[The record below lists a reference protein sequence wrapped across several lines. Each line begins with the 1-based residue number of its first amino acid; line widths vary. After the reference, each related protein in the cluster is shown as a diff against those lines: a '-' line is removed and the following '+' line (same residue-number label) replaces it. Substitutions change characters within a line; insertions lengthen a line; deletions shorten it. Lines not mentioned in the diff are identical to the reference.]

1 MRISQLFGHTLREP
15 PADAQLTSH
24 QLALRAGLVRFLGA
38 GLYSYLP
45 LGYRVVRKIETILR
59 QEMDALGAQEMLMP
73 VMHPAELWK
82 ATGRWYSVGPALVR
96 VRDRSGRDYALAM
109 THEEV
114 VVELTRR
121 EVQSYRNLPR
131 VVYHIQTK
139 VRDEPRP
146 RGGLLRVREFRMKDA
161 YSLDADS
168 DGLNAFYPRILAAYQ
183 RIFARC
189 DLHPIPVE
197 ADTGMMG
204 GADSHEF
211 MLPHPA
217 GEDTLIRCAACG
229 YAANAERAA
238 FRLPAVEPQVPEKP
252 RPIATPD
259 CATIAD
265 VAAFVGVPTSQTL
278 KAVFYARDDTEL
290 VFVVIRGDLEVNE
303 TKLRNLLG
311 GGELRPATDEEI
323 GVARAEPGYASPVG
337 LQVRETRA
345 GPGVLV
351 VADCSIEA
359 GSNFVAGANR
369 PGYHLTGVNYPRDF
383 SVTLLA
389 DVAQA
394 QAGHLCTRCGQAL
407 VAEVAIELGH
417 CFKLGTRY
425 SDAVGATYLDQEGHE
440 RPVVMG
446 SYGIGVGRLMAA
458 VIETHHD
465 EHGIV
470 WPPALAPFDVHL
482 LALGTDEA
490 VRAQAEAVYAQLQEA
505 GLEVL
510 YDDRDERAGVKFAD
524 ADLIGCPVRVT
535 VSRRSLK
542 AGGVELKA
550 RWAQEPFDSAQDRR
564 RVVTPESLVEEIR
577 QMLASRKR
585 ELHKAR
591 RRDWLAR
598 ADALRE
604 RILKRRGGVPLP
616 DSAKELHALREE
628 RDEQIMGLR

>member
-1 MRISQLFGHTLREP
+1 MRMSQLFGRTLREP
-15 PADAQLTSH
+15 PADAELISH
-24 QLALRAGLVRFLGA
+24 RLALRAGLVRFLGA

-45 LGYRVVRKIETILR
+45 LGWRVVRKIEAILR
-59 QEMDALGAQEMLMP
+59 EEMEALGAQEMLMP
-73 VMHPAELWK
+73 GLVPAELWR
-82 ATGRWYSVGPALVR
+82 ATGRWYNVGPALMR

-114 VVELTRR
+114 VAALARR
-121 EVQSYRNLPR
+121 EVRSYRDLPR
-131 VVYHIQTK
+131 LVYHIQTK

-161 YSLDADS
+161 YSLDADAA
-168 DGLNAFYPRILAAYQ
+168 GLDACYPRILAAYR

-204 GADSHEF
+204 GADSHESL
-211 MLPHPA
+211 LPHPT
-217 GEDTLIRCAACG
+217 GEDTLVRCPACG
-229 YAANAERAA
+229 YAANGERAA
-238 FRLPAVEPQVPEKP
+238 FRLPPIVSQPLEEA
-252 RPIATPD
+252 RPVATPG
-259 CATIAD
+259 CETIAD

-278 KAVFYARDDTEL
+278 KAVFYARDQGAGSREQAEL
-290 VFVVIRGDLEVNE
+290 VLVMIRGDLQVNE
-303 TKLRNLLG
+303 AKLRNLLG
-311 GGELRPATDEEI
+311 GGELRPATDDEI
-323 GVARAEPGYASPVG
+323 RAAGAAPGYASPVG
-337 LQVRETRA
+337 LQVRQSRH

-351 VADCSIEA
+351 VADHSVEA

-369 PGYHLTGVNYPRDF
+369 PGYHLTGANYPRDF
-383 SVTLLA
+383 AVTLLA

-394 QAGHLCTRCGQAL
+394 QAGHLCPHCDGTLA
-407 VAEVAIELGH
+407 AEAAIELGH

-425 SDAVGATYLDQEGHE
+425 TEAVGATYLDAEGRE
-440 RPVVMG
+440 RPIVMG

-482 LALGTDEA
+482 LTLGTDEA
-490 VRAQAEAVYAQLQEA
+490 VQTRAEAVYAQLREA

-510 YDDRDERAGVKFAD
+510 YDDREESAGVKFAD

-550 RWAQEPFDSAQDRR
+550 RWAQER
-564 RVVTPESLVEEIR
+564 RVVPPESVVEE
-577 QMLASRKR
+577 SKR
-585 ELHKAR
+585 I
-591 RRDWLAR
+591 
-598 ADALRE
+598 ALCQQGR
-604 RILKRRGGVPLP
+604 P
-616 DSAKELHALREE
+616 D
-628 RDEQIMGLR
+628 

>member
-1 MRISQLFGHTLREP
+1 MRMSQLFGRTLREP
-15 PADAQLTSH
+15 PSDAELVSH
-24 QLALRAGLVRFLGA
+24 RLALRAGLVRFLGA

-45 LGYRVVRKIETILR
+45 LGWRVARKIETILR

-73 VMHPAELWK
+73 VMHPAELWR
-82 ATGRWYSVGPALVR
+82 ATGRWYSVGPALMR

-114 VVELTRR
+114 IAELARR
-121 EVQSYRNLPR
+121 EVRSYRDLPR

-161 YSLDADS
+161 YSLDADG
-168 DGLNAFYPRILAAYQ
+168 DGLDAFYPRILTAYE

-189 DLHPIPVE
+189 DLRAIPVE

-217 GEDTLIRCAACG
+217 GEDTLIRCTACG
-229 YAANAERAA
+229 YAANAERAE
-238 FRLPAVEPQVPEKP
+238 FRLPEVEPQLLEEP

-265 VAAFVGVPTSQTL
+265 VATFVGVPTSQTM
-278 KAVFYARDDTEL
+278 KAVFYARAEKAGDKKQEAEL
-290 VFVVIRGDLEVNE
+290 VFVVVRGDLEVNE

-311 GGELRPATDEEI
+311 GGELRPATNDEI
-323 GVARAEPGYASPVG
+323 RTAGAEPGYASPVG
-337 LQVRETRA
+337 LRVRETRD
-345 GPGVLV
+345 GQGVLV
-351 VADCSIEA
+351 VADRSIEV

-383 SVTLLA
+383 TVTLLA

-394 QAGHLCTRCGQAL
+394 QAGHLCAHCGQTL
-407 VAEVAIELGH
+407 VAEAAIELGH

-425 SDAVGATYLDQEGHE
+425 SDAVGVTYLDQEGHE

-458 VIETHHD
+458 VIETHYD

-482 LALGTDEA
+482 LTLGTDEA
-490 VRAQAEAVYAQLQEA
+490 VQAQAEEIYADLTGFPKPVRS

-510 YDDRDERAGVKFAD
+510 YDDREESAGVKFAD
-524 ADLIGCPVRVT
+524 ADLIGCPARVT
-535 VSRRSLK
+535 VSRRSLE

-550 RWAQEPFDSAQDRR
+550 RWAQER
-564 RVVTPESLVEEIR
+564 RVVTPESLVEEVGR
-577 QMLASRKR
+577 MLGDFQPPGTPSASATMR
-585 ELHKAR
+585 
-591 RRDWLAR
+591 
-598 ADALRE
+598 
-604 RILKRRGGVPLP
+604 
-616 DSAKELHALREE
+616 S
-628 RDEQIMGLR
+628 

>member
-1 MRISQLFGHTLREP
+1 MRMSQLFGHTLREP
-15 PADAQLTSH
+15 PADAELTSH
-24 QLALRAGLVRFLGA
+24 QLALRAGLVRFIGA

-45 LGYRVVRKIETILR
+45 LGWRVVCKIETILR
-59 QEMDALGAQEMLMP
+59 EEMDGLGAQEMLMP
-73 VMHPAELWK
+73 VIHPAELWR
-82 ATGRWYSVGPALVR
+82 ATGRWESIGPALVR
-96 VRDRSGRDYALAM
+96 IRDRSGRDYALAM

-114 VVELTRR
+114 VAELARR
-121 EVQSYRNLPR
+121 EVQSYRDLPR

-161 YSLDADS
+161 YSLDADA
-168 DGLNAFYPRILAAYQ
+168 DGLDAFYSRILTAYQ

-197 ADTGMMG
+197 ADSGMMG

-217 GEDTLIRCAACG
+217 GEDTFIHCTACG
-229 YAANAERAA
+229 YAANVERAT
-238 FRLPAVEPQVPEKP
+238 FRLPPIEPQPLEEP
-252 RPIATPD
+252 RPIATPG
-259 CATIAD
+259 CETIAD
-265 VAAFVGVPTSQTL
+265 VANFVGVPTSQTL
-278 KAVFYARDDTEL
+278 KAVFYASDDEAGGKRQEGGSGRQAEL

-311 GGELRPATDEEI
+311 RGELRPATDEEI
-323 GVARAEPGYASPVG
+323 HAAGAEPGYASPVG
-337 LQVRETRA
+337 LRVRETRD

-351 VADCSIEA
+351 VADRSIEV
-359 GSNFVAGANR
+359 GNNFVAGANR
-369 PGYHLTGVNYPRDF
+369 PGYHFTGVNYPRDF
-383 SVTLLA
+383 AVTLLA
-389 DVAQA
+389 DIAQA
-394 QAGHLCTRCGQAL
+394 QARHLCAHCGKTLA
-407 VAEVAIELGH
+407 AETAIELGH

-425 SDAVGATYLDQEGHE
+425 SDAVGLTYLGPEGHE

-465 EHGIV
+465 EYGII

-482 LALGTDEA
+482 LTLGTPVNEA
-490 VRAQAEAVYAQLQEA
+490 VQAQAEKIYVDLTGFPKPVRSGLRS

-510 YDDRDERAGVKFAD
+510 YDDREESAGVKFAD

-550 RWAQEPFDSAQDRR
+550 RWAQER
-564 RVVTPESLVEEIR
+564 RVVAMESLVEEIQ
-577 QMLASRKR
+577 QMITGRSSTT
-585 ELHKAR
+585 
-591 RRDWLAR
+591 
-598 ADALRE
+598 
-604 RILKRRGGVPLP
+604 RGRSTL
-616 DSAKELHALREE
+616 
-628 RDEQIMGLR
+628 

>member
-1 MRISQLFGHTLREP
+1 MSQLFGDTLREP
-15 PADAQLTSH
+15 PADAKLTSH

-45 LGYRVVRKIETILR
+45 LGYRVARKIEAILR
-59 QEMDALGAQEMLMP
+59 EEMDGIDAQEMLMP
-73 VMHPAELWK
+73 VLHPAELWR
-82 ATGRWYSVGPALVR
+82 ATGRWDSVGPALMR
-96 VRDRSGRDYALAM
+96 VRDRAGRDYALAM

-114 VVELTRR
+114 VAELARR
-121 EVQSYRNLPR
+121 EVRSYRDLPR

-161 YSLDADS
+161 YSLDTDAA
-168 DGLNAFYPRILAAYQ
+168 GLDAFYPRMLAAYQ

-217 GEDTLIRCAACG
+217 GEDTLIHCAACG
-229 YAANAERAA
+229 YAANAERAE
-238 FRLPAVEPQVPEKP
+238 FRLPPVEPQPLEEA

-259 CATIAD
+259 CETIAD

-278 KAVFYARDDTEL
+278 KAVFYTRDDAEL
-290 VFVVIRGDLEVNE
+290 VFLVIRGDLEVNE

-311 GGELRPATDEEI
+311 GGELKPATDEEI
-323 GVARAEPGYASPVG
+323 RVAGAEPGYASPVG
-337 LQVRETRA
+337 LRVRETRA
-345 GPGVLV
+345 GPGLLV
-351 VADCSIEA
+351 VADHSIKV

-369 PGYHLTGVNYPRDF
+369 PGYHLTGANYPRDF
-383 SVTLLA
+383 GVTLLA

-394 QAGHLCTRCGQAL
+394 QAGHLCPHCNGVLA
-407 VAEVAIELGH
+407 AGSAIELGH

-425 SDAVGATYLDQEGHE
+425 SEAVGATYLDPQGRE
-440 RPVVMG
+440 RPIVMG
-446 SYGIGVGRLMAA
+446 SYGIGVGRLMAT

-482 LALGTDEA
+482 LTLGTDEM
-490 VRAQAEAVYAQLQEA
+490 VHDQAEEIYADLT
-505 GLEVL
+505 GFGKPVRSSLEVL
-510 YDDRDERAGVKFAD
+510 YDDREESAGVKFAD

-550 RWAQEPFDSAQDRR
+550 RWDQKR
-564 RVVTPESLVEEIR
+564 RVVKPEKLVEQVR
-577 QMLASRKR
+577 QMIA
-585 ELHKAR
+585 
-591 RRDWLAR
+591 DWTWQ
-598 ADALRE
+598 
-604 RILKRRGGVPLP
+604 
-616 DSAKELHALREE
+616 S
-628 RDEQIMGLR
+628 

>member
-1 MRISQLFGHTLREP
+1 MKMSQHFWRTLREP
-15 PADAQLTSH
+15 PADAEMISH

-45 LGYRVVRKIETILR
+45 LGWRVARKIETILR

-73 VMHPAELWK
+73 VMHPAELWR
-82 ATGRWYSVGPALVR
+82 ATGRWYSIGPALVR

-114 VVELTRR
+114 VVELARR
-121 EVQSYRNLPR
+121 EVQSYRDLPR

-161 YSLDADS
+161 YSLDADA
-168 DGLNAFYPRILAAYQ
+168 DGLDAFYTRILAAYQ
-183 RIFARC
+183 RFFARC
-189 DLHPIPVE
+189 DLRPIPVE

-229 YAANAERAA
+229 YAANAERAE
-238 FRLPAVEPQVPEKP
+238 FQLPPDDESQSLEEP

-265 VAAFVGVPTSQTL
+265 VASFVGVPTSQTL
-278 KAVFYARDDTEL
+278 KAVFYAREEEAGSKNQAGL

-311 GGELRPATDEEI
+311 GRELRPATDEEI
-323 GVARAEPGYASPVG
+323 VAAGAKPGYASPVG
-337 LQVRETRA
+337 LRVRENRD

-351 VADCSIEA
+351 VADRSIQV

-394 QAGHLCTRCGQAL
+394 QAGHLCTHCGGVLAS
-407 VAEVAIELGH
+407 ETAIELGH

-425 SDAVGATYLDQEGHE
+425 SEAVGATYLDQEGRE
-440 RPVVMG
+440 RPIVMG

-482 LALGTDEA
+482 LTLGTDETVHTRA
-490 VRAQAEAVYAQLQEA
+490 EEIYADLTGFPKPVRS

-510 YDDRDERAGVKFAD
+510 YDDREESAGVKFAD

-550 RWAQEPFDSAQDRR
+550 RWAEERC
-564 RVVTPESLVEEIR
+564 VVPLERLVEQAQ
-577 QMLASRKR
+577 QMLSDFQPLSDPPVSASSG
-585 ELHKAR
+585 KASNHR
-591 RRDWLAR
+591 TQ
-598 ADALRE
+598 
-604 RILKRRGGVPLP
+604 
-616 DSAKELHALREE
+616 S
-628 RDEQIMGLR
+628 